1 MNPTEEEKIR
11 FGLKESTINKIIS
24 VFTKYPQVC
33 KVLLYGSRAKGNY
46 RKGSDIDLTAIGDIK
61 YSDLAKIE
69 NEIDDLFLPYTFDI
83 SIYKDIDNLDLIE
96 HIDRI
101 GIVFYEQHQQ

>member
-11 FGLKESTINKIIS
+11 FGLKESTINKITS
-24 VFTKYPQVC
+24 VFTKYPQVR